1 MALVSPGVQVQ
12 IIDESIYAPTAV
24 GTVPYILIAT
34 AENKTQPGSSSLAE
48 GTLAENAGRV
58 YNITSQRDL
67 VTTFGAPYFEN
78 ENNTPV
84 NGSEK
89 SEYGLMAAY
98 SALAVCNSAYVQRAD
113 VDLTGLSGSAT
124 RPTGRPDNGIYWF
137 DNDANNW
144 GIYEWNSVDG
154 TYDVKTP
161 ILISQDEPDTS
172 TTVVSSNDTTVGTI
186 NGTGLV
192 PYAPA
197 PSVGSLGDY
206 AVIYDNYIMPVF
218 KKFETG
224 WRLVGSNVWKS
235 EIPMLTFN
243 SVTAVNAGSVTIT
256 ARNSANVAIGGTAT
270 ATITANSSA
279 TVIAST
285 IQAALTSASP
295 SITGLTVAN
304 VSGRIQFTLT
314 TGSEVNVIDIGG
326 TLGNTY
332 STASRIFA
340 PAVSMSPYN
349 NQPRWGGVGATSQY
363 RQSGSVW
370 FKTSRVGSGL
380 RLKLQNYTESTDS
393 WNDVDVSDYRSLFE
407 ASYRLDPSGG
417 GRNIEEGKVVTIH
430 SAFDTVA
437 IPNNNIINTSFMRR
451 RLAAGS
457 TVTFT
462 GTTAHTSVSGNLAG
476 PTGSFGNSTTPIS
489 IRFFYQTATSGAD
502 PVVTS
507 NITIESAD
515 TVADVIQRINNVG
528 GGVVVA
534 GYTNQRITLTNT
546 RGGDILIEQTAGDVD
561 DVGFVEEIIG
571 IADTVSGVF
580 YGTVD
585 SDLVYL
591 SGWSPLSEFQING
604 QPALFIQAS
613 TPDVAPANNT
623 LWYYDDP
630 TRVDILIKDAGRWRN
645 YRSVT
650 EDFRGANLTAT
661 NDTGPILSA
670 SEPTSQTDET
680 PLVYGDLW
688 IDTGDLENFPVIH
701 RWQSVSGT
709 DQWVRINNADSES
722 TNGIIFADARW
733 GVAGNVNPATG
744 TLPNLAALTSNMTYV
759 DLDAPDPELYPEGM
773 LLFNTRAS
781 GYGIKQYRANHFAVN
796 NWPEQANDEE
806 GDWYDAMQ
814 EAPDPNNPSAPYWQT
829 GAWVTVSGVDSRGL
843 TNFGRKAQR
852 GFVVAKLKA
861 AIDSSDR
868 LREEQNVF
876 NIICCPGYPEL
887 IPNMVALNSDR
898 EETAFVIGD
907 APLRLP
913 ATGTAIQAW
922 STDTDSESIVGD
934 AGLKKASTYAA
945 VYYPHAQ
952 ANDLSGNTIVVPASH
967 VALRTMI
974 RSDNASYPWF
984 APAGSRR
991 GLIDNASAIGFIDG
1005 DTGRFVSVGVTQG
1018 LRDVMYNYKM
1028 NPLTVIPGAGL
1039 MVYGQK
1045 TLSPN
1050 ASSLDRINV
1059 ARLVNYVRRQLNIAT
1074 RPFLFE
1080 PNDTITRNNAA
1091 AVVQGFLVD
1100 LVAKRG
1106 IYDFVVV
1113 CDDSNN
1119 TSDRVARNEL
1129 YIDVAIQPV
1138 KAVEFIYIPIR
1149 LKNIGDL
1156 EV

>member
-113 VDLTGLSGSAT
+113 VDLSGLTGSAT
-124 RPTGRPDNGIYWF
+124 RPTGRPDNGIHWF
-137 DNDANNW
+137 DSDANNW

-161 ILISQDEPDTS
+161 ILISQADT
-172 TTVVSSNDTTVGTI
+172 TSSAITAASAATVGTVD
-186 NGTGLV
+186 GVGLV
-192 PYAPA
+192 TYVPSA
-197 PSVGSLGDY
+197 SVGSTGDY
-206 AVIYDNYIMPVF
+206 AVIYDNNIMPVF
-218 KKFETG
+218 KKFAAG

-243 SVTAVNAGSVTIT
+243 SVANVAAGTLTIT

-370 FKTSRVGSGL
+370 FKTSRVGNGL
-380 RLKLQNYTESTDS
+380 RLRLQNYTESTDS
-393 WNDVDVSDYRSLFE
+393 WNNVDVSDYRSLFE
-407 ASYRLDPSGG
+407 ASYRLDASGG

-451 RLAAGS
+451 RLAVGS
-457 TVTFT
+457 PVTFT
-462 GTTAHTSVSGNLAG
+462 GTTAHTSVTGNLAG
-476 PTGSFGNSTTPIS
+476 SFTANTTS
-489 IRFFYQTATSGAD
+489 VNVRFFYQTATSGVD

-507 NITIESAD
+507 NITIAGTD

-534 GYTNQRITLTNT
+534 GYANQRITLTNT
-546 RGGDILIEQTAGDVD
+546 RGGDILIEQTAGNIA
-561 DVGFVEEIIG
+561 DVGFAEEIIG
-571 IADTVSGVF
+571 IADSVSGVF

-585 SDLVYL
+585 RNLVYL
-591 SGWSPLSEFQING
+591 SGWSPLSEYQING
-604 QPALFIQAS
+604 QPALFIQSS
-613 TPDVAPANNT
+613 TPDVAPTNNT

-661 NDTGPILSA
+661 NESGPILSA

-688 IDTGDLENFPVIH
+688 IDTGDLENFPVIY

-733 GVAGNVNPATG
+733 GLDGSVDPATDM
-744 TLPNLAALTSNMTYV
+744 LPNLAALTSNMTYV

-796 NWPEQANDEE
+796 NWPEQANDAE
-806 GDWYDAMQ
+806 GDWYDAM
-814 EAPDPNNPSAPYWQT
+814 SADDWQA

-934 AGLKKASTYAA
+934 AGLKQSSPYAA

-1018 LRDVMYNYKM
+1018 LRDAMYNYKI

-1091 AVVQGFLVD
+1091 TVVQGFLVD